1 MKIGIIGAGAAG
13 LTAAYELGKK
23 GHEVEVFDRA
33 PFVGGQASTFD
44 LNGSK
49 LERGY
54 HHLFLSDVDIID
66 LVDELRMSHILEY
79 SDSSVGTFCDSKI
92 YRFASALDLLKFTPI
107 SFVDRIRLGLVTLLI
122 SRINNWKKLE
132 GFTADEWLRKYTGDS
147 AYDAFWGPMLK
158 GKFGEKYFHKIGMTW
173 IWGKI
178 HTRFASRKNKFSK
191 EKLIYPVGGFEQ
203 IFERMKNLIHE
214 QGNRVHISKNVSK
227 IIIDDSKA
235 IGLEVH
241 DSPSTW
247 TSPQPLV
254 NKSEDQTALHAN
266 SNIKVSTYKFDSVIA
281 TCSAPVFSRLIE
293 KHSDLPNSYLNKLQ
307 KIEYMSAVMLILVI
321 NEPFTKYYWLNIA
334 ESSIP
339 FVGII
344 EHTNL
349 VSPSLYS
356 GKHILYI
363 TNYLTKEDRLYQLD
377 HKDLLAEYIP
387 HLSKINPEF
396 DADSIE
402 DSYIHK
408 VDYAQPIVG
417 SNYSNV
423 ILDHTT
429 PVKGLYLCNTTQ
441 VYPEDRGTNY
451 SVRLGKKIAT
461 KVMENQ

>member
-1 MKIGIIGAGAAG
+1 MNRIKDY
-13 LTAAYELGKK
+13 TEL
-23 GHEVEVFDRA
+23 E
-33 PFVGGQASTFD
+33 
-44 LNGSK
+44 
-49 LERGY
+49 
-54 HHLFLSDVDIID
+54 
-66 LVDELRMSHILEY
+66 
-79 SDSSVGTFCDSKI
+79 
-92 YRFASALDLLKFTPI
+92 
-107 SFVDRIRLGLVTLLI
+107 
-122 SRINNWKKLE
+122 SRIVAWIREYADNNFIKALVV
-132 GFTADEWLRKYTGDS
+132 GVSGGIDS
-147 AYDAFWGPMLK
+147 A
-158 GKFGEKYFHKIGMTW
+158 
-173 IWGKI
+173 
-178 HTRFASRKNKFSK
+178 
-191 EKLIYPVGGFEQ
+191 V
-203 IFERMKNLIHE
+203 
-214 QGNRVHISKNVSK
+214 VSTLCARTG
-227 IIIDDSKA
+227 IRTYVLSM
-235 IGLEVH
+235 
-241 DSPSTW
+241 
-247 TSPQPLV
+247 PLH
-254 NKSEDQTALHAN
+254 SN
-266 SNIKVSTYKFDSVIA
+266 SNIKVSTDKFDSVIA

-293 KHSDLPNSYLNKLQ
+293 KHSDLSNSYLNKLQ

-334 ESSIP
+334 DPSIP

-349 VSPSLYS
+349 VSPALYS

-363 TNYLTKEDRLYQLD
+363 TNYLTKEDRLYQLE

-396 DADSIE
+396 DTDSIE